1 MLHAGV
7 PNRGC
12 ATRIPLVKKRSK
24 AFTLI
29 ELLVVVAII
38 ALLISI
44 LLPSLS
50 RARELS
56 KRTVCASNLRGI
68 GQAMYIY
75 AQDGDKFPVTTGYGT
90 TVSPAAVPHTLW
102 GVYRTMQPSTTA
114 TASVSSDL
122 WVLVYANNSTPKQ
135 FTCPSTADQVD
146 LAQDTLAYFD
156 FKSGV
161 NLSYAYQFQHDRDR
175 PILGTSDDPTFPIA
189 ADANPY
195 IKGAVLSS
203 TANDRN
209 SQWRG
214 NSVNHTNREGQNTL
228 YLDGHVDFTKAPDN
242 GLSGNST
249 VAAAAGP
256 RRRDNMYTQ
265 HTLNSAVDPG
275 DAPNPTSINLGD
287 KSDALLIP

>member
-1 MLHAGV
+1 MRKL
-7 PNRGC
+7 
-12 ATRIPLVKKRSK
+12 K

-56 KRTVCASNLRGI
+56 KRTVCSSNLRGI

-75 AQDGDKFPVTTGYGT
+75 AQDGDKFPVTSGYKPISTCTWWAG
-90 TVSPAAVPHTLW
+90 A
-102 GVYRTMQPSTTA
+102 YRSTIPSTTGIPSV
-114 TASVSSDL
+114 TADL
-122 WVLVYANNSTPKQ
+122 WVMIRANNTTPKQ
-135 FTCPSTADQVD
+135 FICPSTADQPD
-146 LAQDTLAYFD
+146 PAQDQLAYFD
-156 FKSGV
+156 FASGV
-161 NLSYAYQFQHDRDR
+161 NLSYAYQYQHDPDR

-195 IKGAVLSS
+195 VKGAVTS
-203 TANDRN
+203 TEQGDRE

-214 NSVNHTNREGQNTL
+214 NSSNHTNREGQNIL
-228 YLDGHVDFTKAPDN
+228 FIDGHCDFLKAPDA
-242 GLSGNST
+242 GPSGRSN

-256 RRRDNMYTQ
+256 RGRDNIYTT
-265 HTLNSAVDPG
+265 HAANAANGVDPG
-275 DAPNPTSINLGD
+275 TKVVTGTPGTVALGD
-287 KSDALLIP
+287 QSDACLTP